1 MSAHYSV
8 RPLHTLMK
16 IKRLLRWIAIGAV
29 AIVALFLGGL
39 GYDLFETVTSR
50 GGLLIEASD
59 GAVVRVQ
66 SVQRGAVE
74 FLAGT
79 GGVTVFPRS
88 VLPIAATLFAIL
100 VAFAF
105 IGAISL
111 FHRDRHSTHAA

>member
-1 MSAHYSV
+1 M
-8 RPLHTLMK
+8 RTIMK
-16 IKRLLRWIAIGAV
+16 IKRLLRWIPVGVV
-29 AIVALFLGGL
+29 AIVALFLGDL
-39 GYDLFETVTSR
+39 SYDLFETATSR
-50 GGLLIEASD
+50 SGLLIEASD

-88 VLPIAATLFAIL
+88 MLPIAATLFAIL

-111 FHRDRHSTHAA
+111 FHRDRRSTHAA

>member
-1 MSAHYSV
+1 
-8 RPLHTLMK
+8 MK
-16 IKRLLRWIAIGAV
+16 IKRLLRWIAIGSV
-29 AIVALFLGGL
+29 AIVALVLAGIGF
-39 GYDLFETVTSR
+39 DLFETITSR
-50 GGLLIEASD
+50 SGLLIEASD

-88 VLPIAATLFAIL
+88 VIPIVATIFAIL

-105 IGAISL
+105 VGAMSL
-111 FHRDRHSTHAA
+111 FHRDSHSTHAA